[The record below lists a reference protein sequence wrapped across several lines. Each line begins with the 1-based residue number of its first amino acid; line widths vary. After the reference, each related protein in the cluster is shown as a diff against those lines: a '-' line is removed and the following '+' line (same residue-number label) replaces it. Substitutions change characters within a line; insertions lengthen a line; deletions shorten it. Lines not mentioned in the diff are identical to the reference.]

1 MPLPSLTLPPTKCHI
16 VRNGARIGKLEKE
29 VLPLNEM
36 YLLLDRRLCKL
47 SIDTLFTP
55 FGLQINKLG
64 EEKRGKK

>member
-16 VRNGARIGKLEKE
+16 VHNEARIGKLEKKD
-29 VLPLNEM
+29 LLDEM
-36 YLLLDRRLCKL
+36 YLLLDRRLRKL
-47 SIDTLFTP
+47 SIDTLFTS